1 MKALVTQFDRDAK
14 EYVEVLPKDE
24 GKAMNYVLN
33 KLTGKKE
40 TAKVSR
46 TLMTVAS
53 AEALFDDEYPK
64 KKKGK
69 GLKGSNT
76 PEESQDFVQGL
87 GVDSG
92 PDGGNIPSGGG
103 YGEGASAKRLE
114 ASISKRLEVA
124 GPVKKDSLGR
134 EFILFR
140 PTTFLDASRNYKG
153 DSVIEKA
160 IRKALDKN
168 IVPFA
173 GVSILKIFFKSNGDY
188 NLYGPFYFYGKDK
201 EVFAWNGVD
210 TEDPNGFKLKVYKP
224 LPDFLK
230 KLPKTSIL
238 KP

>member
-46 TLMTVAS
+46 TLMTVAK
-53 AEALFDDEYPK
+53 AESLFDDEYPK

-87 GVDSG
+87 GIDSG

-103 YGEGASAKRLE
+103 YGEGASIKRLE
-114 ASISKRLEVA
+114 ASISKRLR
-124 GPVKKDSLGR
+124 KS
-134 EFILFR
+134 
-140 PTTFLDASRNYKG
+140 KG
-153 DSVIEKA
+153 
-160 IRKALDKN
+160 
-168 IVPFA
+168 
-173 GVSILKIFFKSNGDY
+173 GV
-188 NLYGPFYFYGKDK
+188 
-201 EVFAWNGVD
+201 
-210 TEDPNGFKLKVYKP
+210 
-224 LPDFLK
+224 
-230 KLPKTSIL
+230 
-238 KP
+238 